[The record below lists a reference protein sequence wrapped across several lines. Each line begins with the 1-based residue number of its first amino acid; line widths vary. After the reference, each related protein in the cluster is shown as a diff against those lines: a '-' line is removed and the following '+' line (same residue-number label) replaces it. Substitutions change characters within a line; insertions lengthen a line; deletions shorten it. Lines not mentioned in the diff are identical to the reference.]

1 MVGGKGMCDEKVNR
15 CECVHK
21 TFEQL
26 KVYGDFDAAQAV
38 TGCGTECEGCTP
50 YVKLM
55 FACGETEFDIED
67 PRLSDYE

>member
-1 MVGGKGMCDEKVNR
+1 MADEQVNR

-26 KVYGDFDAAQAV
+26 KVYGDFETAKAA
-38 TGCGTECEGCTP
+38 TGCGMECEGCAP

-55 FACGETEFDIED
+55 FASGETAFDLED
-67 PRLSDYE
+67 PRLVDYE